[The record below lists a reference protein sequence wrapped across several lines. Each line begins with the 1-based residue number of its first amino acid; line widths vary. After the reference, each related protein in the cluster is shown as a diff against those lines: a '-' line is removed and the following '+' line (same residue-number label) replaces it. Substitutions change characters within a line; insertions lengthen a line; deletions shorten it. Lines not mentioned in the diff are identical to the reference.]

1 MALGFTAS
9 KNLLDHRTCLSR
21 STGKRLAQVRRRSG
35 MATAGKKQSA
45 QIFRSLRGSRV
56 KLESDAKPAFRI
68 LKVSQGDLH
77 CCPVVPKPCRRGLC
91 DCIGEKLGGRYKIL
105 LLIERFRSLEDVVD
119 YLRCRHRALHSL
131 PCWNPPAAGG
141 IPGVEEQEEF
151 HRGRSCIRS
160 C

>member
-1 MALGFTAS
+1 MALGLTAS
-9 KNLLDHRTCLSR
+9 KNLLDHGTCLSR
-21 STGKRLAQVRRRSG
+21 STGKCLPKGRRRFG

-56 KLESDAKPAFRI
+56 KVEGDAKPAFRI
-68 LKVSQGDLH
+68 LKLSQRDLH

-119 YLRCRHRALHSL
+119 YLRCGHPALHSL
-131 PCWNPPAAGG
+131 PCRHP
-141 IPGVEEQEEF
+141 
-151 HRGRSCIRS
+151 
-160 C
+160 